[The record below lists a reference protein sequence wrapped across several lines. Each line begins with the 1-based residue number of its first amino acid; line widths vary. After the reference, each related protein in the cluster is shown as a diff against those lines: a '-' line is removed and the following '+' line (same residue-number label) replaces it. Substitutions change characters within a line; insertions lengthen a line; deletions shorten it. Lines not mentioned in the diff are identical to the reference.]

1 MGYSIDDFLEDSDFE
16 ANCEQFFKNGN
27 YTGDNDKY
35 ESLSSF
41 LSCELSRI
49 CQMEE
54 PADTDY
60 RFEKYR
66 KAFIASIFRAITG
79 GDSESISLGER
90 LSLIMYLLVEQPIA
104 LKYVDIH
111 DTIVS
116 YEFPFNDEEIVSARE
131 TIYLNN
137 KDFDNFI
144 AACNEAKE
152 PNFELLKLV
161 KDAKI
166 RPGRLKDQISYD
178 PDCFDPED
186 EL

>member
-54 PADTDY
+54 PVDADY

-66 KAFIASIFRAITG
+66 KAFIACIFRAITG

-90 LSLIMYLLVEQPIA
+90 LSLIMHVLEERPIA
-104 LKYVDIH
+104 LKYLDSH
-111 DTIVS
+111 NSIVS
-116 YEFPFNDEEIVSARE
+116 YKFPFCKEKF
-131 TIYLNN
+131 LNSLY
-137 KDFDNFI
+137 
-144 AACNEAKE
+144 E
-152 PNFELLKLV
+152 
-161 KDAKI
+161 
-166 RPGRLKDQISYD
+166 
-178 PDCFDPED
+178 ED